1 MVRLVA
7 MTHPSKVLIQIAKT
21 PATTISPMKTSIT
34 MADGMNLTTRFHVG
48 P

>member
-1 MVRLVA
+1 
-7 MTHPSKVLIQIAKT
+7 MTHPSRVLIQIAKT

-34 MADGMNLTTRFHVG
+34 RVDGMNLTTRFHVG